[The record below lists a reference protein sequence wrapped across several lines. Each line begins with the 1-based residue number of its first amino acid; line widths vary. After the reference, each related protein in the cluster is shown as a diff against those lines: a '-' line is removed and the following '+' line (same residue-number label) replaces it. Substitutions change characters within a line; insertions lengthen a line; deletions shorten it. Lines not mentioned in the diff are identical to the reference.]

1 MVGRRTKPG
10 ANYDQ
15 LLLEDTREERDRLI
29 PIVKARTGPGSGFSI
44 KGTTGIE
51 PICTYIASERLGNND
66 FSEEAARKASCLQ
79 PKIFKETLQTIQLVI
94 ASYEQ
99 EKREKQ
105 RATYDALVARH
116 KFTYGE
122 FMVAC
127 MQKAERALL
136 QSGRLGRSLTLPN
149 DMITIAVFVWICR
162 VLKRHSKVNQ
172 EALMEDYDIDQDEIF
187 EIYEILDRTCQRLA
201 KDIIAE
207 VQAMRNSQPVD
218 TGASS
223 PNKRSLSRSPSKP
236 LLRDPSASLTKTP
249 THKRKAVF
257 PVDQPDDNPMQV
269 DETPVKRPRT
279 SPRKSKEDLDRNAF
293 SAFQAAMCTPSRPH
307 GGLTSALEASSSRL
321 TLDLLNSAA
330 QGDSDN
336 EEAAAAMEDDELPGA
351 VSVPTTDV
359 EMADDTE
366 GDEPAVVAAQAEPK
380 TPRKHDRIPRPVFHG
395 ALQTPK
401 TPRTAKGSPLKT
413 SPKKAKGREYVEVE
427 EEPRRRNR
435 PVLLS
440 HWQWFRPDVRVVPTA
455 A

>member
-1 MVGRRTKPG
+1 
-10 ANYDQ
+10 
-15 LLLEDTREERDRLI
+15 
-29 PIVKARTGPGSGFSI
+29 
-44 KGTTGIE
+44 
-51 PICTYIASERLGNND
+51 
-66 FSEEAARKASCLQ
+66 
-79 PKIFKETLQTIQLVI
+79 
-94 ASYEQ
+94 
-99 EKREKQ
+99 
-105 RATYDALVARH
+105 
-116 KFTYGE
+116 
-122 FMVAC
+122 
-127 MQKAERALL
+127 
-136 QSGRLGRSLTLPN
+136 
-149 DMITIAVFVWICR
+149 
-162 VLKRHSKVNQ
+162 
-172 EALMEDYDIDQDEIF
+172 MEDYDIDQDEIF